1 MKIVCFGDS
10 LTAGYGVTKKE
21 RWSYLLQ
28 KKLGCQI
35 LNCGINGDTTS
46 GMLSRSYSD
55 IVLNKPTHV
64 IIMGGTNDL
73 FRSISLNNIEENIKV
88 LVREAINYS
97 IIPILATI
105 SPCDTA
111 MCKLKWQDDYDYS
124 NFNNLLMQFRQWILK
139 YSFENQLKCIDFYK
153 VFMKVFDSI
162 NTSNYLID
170 GIHPTAKGHQL
181 MAQNI
186 EIKQTA

>member
-124 NFNNLLMQFRQWILK
+124 NFNNLLMQYRQWILK

-170 GIHPTAKGHQL
+170 GIHPTAKGYQL